1 MSCRSDIS
9 DRAQRLRKQAW
20 EKLRE
25 TKMVYGLAEERR
37 DYVTMLKAKKWEG
50 MLEIF
55 LDLIDEIEEETIAE
69 IEKETD

>member
-9 DRAQRLRKQAW
+9 DRAQRLRKRAW

-25 TKMVYGLAEERR
+25 AKMVYGCAEESR
-37 DYVTMLKAKKWEG
+37 DYATMQEAKKWEG

-55 LDLIDEIEEETIAE
+55 LDLIDEIEKEIITE